1 MKNKYINSKNLTTVS
16 FLAVSATLFC
26 FCVMKSVTL
35 KNNISV
41 TANTQNVSE
50 SVDLQSPFYDTEKFD
65 LPKIPTETETEYI
78 QYFQNMT
85 SDNLSEPNTV
95 AEIYGNIVTA
105 VKSDKSA
112 VLLKEDSAKYIS
124 SSIKISSA
132 IARLQLPSTIIAIL
146 SSENNSVD
154 SLGSFYQNS
163 SLKSFIPSEN
173 LKYIGNKAFFGCS
186 ALENV
191 FLPIGLEYI
200 GDYAFSECESLS
212 KISIFGKTSVGE
224 GAFAG
229 CVNLKDVY
237 LSENVMHIGL
247 GAFEG
252 TPFYENLTEEFCIV
266 NGALIK
272 YNGNS
277 KNVVIPNGVRI
288 IADGVFAGK
297 INIESVTFPQSI
309 EYIGN
314 SAFRSCARLS
324 KVSFA
329 ENSFPD
335 IGENVFDGSRIDS
348 ANISSSL
355 NVDSRKTIMTEK
367 TIESNKKESD

>member
-1 MKNKYINSKNLTTVS
+1 MIKKYINLKNLTTVL
-16 FLAVSATLFC
+16 FLAVSTTL
-26 FCVMKSVTL
+26 FCVMKSVTS
-35 KNNISV
+35 KNNIGV
-41 TANTQNVSE
+41 AANTEQVSKTAA
-50 SVDLQSPFYDTEKFD
+50 LQTPFDEIEKID
-65 LPKIPTETETEYI
+65 LPQIPTETEAEYI
-78 QYFQNMT
+78 SYSQKMT
-85 SDNLSEPNTV
+85 SDNSAEPNAV
-95 AEIYGNIVTA
+95 AEIYGDIVTA
-105 VKSDKSA
+105 VKSDKTVA
-112 VLLKEDSAKYIS
+112 FFKEDNSKYIS
-124 SSIKISSA
+124 SNVKINSA
-132 IARLQLPSTIIAIL
+132 ITRLQLPSTIIAIL
-146 SSENNSVD
+146 SSEKNSVD
-154 SLGSFYQNS
+154 SLGAFYQNL

-200 GDYAFSECESLS
+200 GDYAFSECASLS
-212 KISIFGKTSVGE
+212 QISIFGKTSVGE

-237 LSENVMHIGL
+237 LSKNVEHIGL

-252 TPFYENLTEEFCIV
+252 TPFYENLTEEFCII

-272 YNGNS
+272 YNGKGGS
-277 KNVVIPNGVRI
+277 VVIPNGVRI

-297 INIESVTFPQSI
+297 INIESVTFPKSI

-324 KVSFA
+324 KVIFA

-335 IGENVFDGSRIDS
+335 IGENVFDGSRIDN
-348 ANISSSL
+348 ANIPSSL

-367 TIESNKKESD
+367 TIRSSENESD

>member
-1 MKNKYINSKNLTTVS
+1 MIKKYINLKNLTTVL

-26 FCVMKSVTL
+26 VMMYVTT
-35 KNNISV
+35 KNNV
-41 TANTQNVSE
+41 GVVENTKQVSE
-50 SVDLQSPFYDTEKFD
+50 TIALQTPFYEIGKID
-65 LPKIPTETETEYI
+65 LPKIPTETEAEYI
-78 QYFQNMT
+78 RYSQKMT
-85 SDNLSEPNTV
+85 SDKLTEPNAV
-95 AEIYGNIVTA
+95 AEIYGDIVTA
-105 VKSDKSA
+105 VKSDKN
-112 VLLKEDSAKYIS
+112 VVFFKEDNAKYIS
-124 SSIKISSA
+124 SNIKINSA
-132 IARLQLPSTIIAIL
+132 ITRLQLPSTIIAIL
-146 SSENNSVD
+146 SSEKNPVD
-154 SLGSFYQNS
+154 SHGSFYQNL

-200 GDYAFSECESLS
+200 GDYAFSECASLS
-212 KISIFGKTSVGE
+212 QISVFGKTSIGE

-237 LSENVMHIGL
+237 FYENVERIGL

-252 TPFYENLTEEFCIV
+252 TPFYENLTEEFCII

-272 YNGNS
+272 YNGKGGS
-277 KNVVIPNGVRI
+277 VVIPNGVRI

-297 INIESVTFPQSI
+297 INIESVTFPKSI

-329 ENSFPD
+329 ENSLPV
-335 IGENVFDGSRIDS
+335 IGENAFNGTPAENS
-348 ANISSSL
+348 NIPISL
-355 NVDSRKTIMTEK
+355 KVDSRKTILTEK
-367 TIESNKKESD
+367 SIRSSEKESD